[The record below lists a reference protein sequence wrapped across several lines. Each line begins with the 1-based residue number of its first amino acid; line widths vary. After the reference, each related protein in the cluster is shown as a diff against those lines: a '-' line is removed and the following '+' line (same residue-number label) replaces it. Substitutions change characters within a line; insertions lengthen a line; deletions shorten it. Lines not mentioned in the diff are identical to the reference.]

1 MAYRCVMSAKQILR
15 EIVDRMPESA
25 EWKDFF
31 NELKPF
37 TTGMTSSEE
46 FTMDEMSDDDW
57 ALTVA
62 TGLDPDLSADP
73 DYVQS

>member
-1 MAYRCVMSAKQILR
+1 MSAKQILR

-31 NELKPF
+31 NELKPY
-37 TTGMTSSEE
+37 TNGMNSKEE
-46 FTMDEMSDDDW
+46 FTTDEISEDDW
-57 ALTVA
+57 ALMVA

-73 DYVQS
+73 DYIQA